1 MLFTSIPVDV
11 TAVSSVVLQPR
22 VMMICSCLFFC
33 LHSEQKR
40 KASLNP
46 AASPFCFQGFKLWR
60 KIHHRQSQRPSEQI
74 YLPGWK
80 PFILPES
87 DCICE
92 HLYKGLQH
100 VTGLQNAAW
109 LYGMD
114 RYRVFH
120 LQVNNATVEKVSVES
135 THYKSILE
143 PAGLQRNVQGLIMF
157 MRKDLQ
163 SRF

>member
-60 KIHHRQSQRPSEQI
+60 KIHHRVNVHLNRFICRAESLLFSLRVIVSASTCTKGCSMWLGFRM
-74 YLPGWK
+74 LPGSTVCIGTECFICRWIMQQWK
-80 PFILPES
+80 RSLWNLRITKASWSLQGCREM
-87 DCICE
+87 
-92 HLYKGLQH
+92 YK
-100 VTGLQNAAW
+100 
-109 LYGMD
+109 D
-114 RYRVFH
+114 
-120 LQVNNATVEKVSVES
+120 
-135 THYKSILE
+135 
-143 PAGLQRNVQGLIMF
+143 
-157 MRKDLQ
+157 
-163 SRF
+163 